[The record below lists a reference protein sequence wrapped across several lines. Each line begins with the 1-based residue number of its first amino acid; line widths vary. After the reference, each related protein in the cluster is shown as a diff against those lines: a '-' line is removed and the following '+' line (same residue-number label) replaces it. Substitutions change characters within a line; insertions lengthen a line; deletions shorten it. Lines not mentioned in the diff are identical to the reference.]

1 MRIERSIDIDAPPEI
16 VWAVMSDVERWH
28 EWTESVSRVDRLD
41 GGAFGVGSRA
51 RVRQPGFAPA
61 LWQVTKFEP
70 LRGFTWEMSSL
81 GAHAVGDH
89 RIVARA
95 GGCTVT
101 LSVDMGGWLL
111 RLVARRIRDVSR
123 KFVEME
129 AQGLKRRC
137 EERARTR

>member
-1 MRIERSIDIDAPPEI
+1 MRIERAIDIAAPPEI
-16 VWAVMSDVERWH
+16 VWAVMADVERWH
-28 EWTESVSRVDRLD
+28 EWTESITRVDRLD

-70 LRGFTWEMSSL
+70 LSGFTWEMNSL

-89 RIVARA
+89 RIVADA

-111 RLVARRIRDVSR
+111 RLVARRIRNVSR

-129 AQGLKRRC
+129 AQGLKKRC
-137 EERARTR
+137 EERAASA